1 MEAIIIGA
9 GSYGEV
15 YAAYLQEAGIDVY
28 GFIDDN
34 PLLHGKVINN
44 IPVLGNIE
52 YLKELN
58 GQDKYHIYCPIGNNS
73 VRVKLLSYARSLGYT
88 TPNFI
93 HKTAYISPNVSIA
106 SEGVYILA
114 NVTIMPF
121 VEIQKD
127 VMISM
132 SVNIAHHSV
141 LAQGTFVS
149 TGVNFG
155 AAIETGENTYIGI
168 GATIMTGVKRLGNN
182 CLIGAGSVVIRDVND
197 NAIMAGVP
205 AKLIRY
211 K

>member
-1 MEAIIIGA
+1 MDAIIIGA

-34 PLLHGKVINN
+34 PLLYGNAVNN

-52 YLKELN
+52 YLKDLN
-58 GQDKYHIYCPIGNNS
+58 GQEKYHIYCPIGNNRA
-73 VRVKLLSYARSLGYT
+73 RVTLLSYARSLGYT

-93 HKTAYISPNVSIA
+93 HKTAYISPNVNIA
-106 SEGVYILA
+106 PEGVYVLA

-121 VEIQKD
+121 TEIQKD

-132 SVNIAHHSV
+132 SLNIAHHSV

-182 CLIGAGSVVIRDVND
+182 CLIGAGAVVIKDVDD
-197 NAIMAGVP
+197 NTIVAGVP
-205 AKLIRY
+205 AKFIKY

>member
-15 YAAYLQEAGIDVY
+15 YAAYLQEAGIDVH

-34 PLLHGKVINN
+34 PLLHGKSVKN
-44 IPVLGNIE
+44 IPVLGGIE
-52 YLKELN
+52 YLQQLKS
-58 GQDKYHIYCPIGNNS
+58 QDKYHIYCPIGNNS
-73 VRVKLLSYARSLGYT
+73 IRVKLLSYARSLGYT

-114 NVTIMPF
+114 NVTIMPYA
-121 VEIQKD
+121 EIERD
-127 VMISM
+127 VMISIGA
-132 SVNIAHHSV
+132 NIAHHSI

-149 TGVNFG
+149 SGVTLG
-155 AAIETGENTYIGI
+155 ATIETGENAYIGM

-182 CLIGAGSVVIRDVND
+182 SLIGAGAVVIRDVND